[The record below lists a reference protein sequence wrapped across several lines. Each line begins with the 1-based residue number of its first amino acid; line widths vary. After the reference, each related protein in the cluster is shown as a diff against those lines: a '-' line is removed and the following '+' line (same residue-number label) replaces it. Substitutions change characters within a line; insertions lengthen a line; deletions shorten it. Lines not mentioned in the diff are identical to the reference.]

1 MFKKTANQ
9 KVKNGKTLKKNG
21 KKTRFFGVSAKKSLQ
36 KIGLIIRVVI
46 KKFRKKIK
54 KNLVE

>member
-1 MFKKTANQ
+1 M
-9 KVKNGKTLKKNG
+9 KKNG
-21 KKTRFFGVSAKKSLQ
+21 KKTQFFGVSAKKSLQ